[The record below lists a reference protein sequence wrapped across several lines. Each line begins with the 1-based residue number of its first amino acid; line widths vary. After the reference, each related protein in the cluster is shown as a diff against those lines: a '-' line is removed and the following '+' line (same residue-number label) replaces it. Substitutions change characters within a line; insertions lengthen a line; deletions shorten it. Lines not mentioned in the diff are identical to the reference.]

1 MVVRIGLASAEEIAD
16 VRRPVVATDKAV
28 KDVMDGWRIISIRIL
43 LDAPEDDDDEEDA
56 TVSLPVFLVGTARSR
71 GRLIATSNLVAVDF
85 DRHLAQTL
93 SGSLYELGD
102 PDFTPPSPEL
112 AAALARQVLM
122 G

>member
-1 MVVRIGLASAEEIAD
+1 MVVRIGLASEEEIAD
-16 VRRPVVATDKAV
+16 VRRPVATDRAV
-28 KDVMDGWRIISIRIL
+28 KDLVDGWRIVSIRIL
-43 LDAPEDDDDEEDA
+43 LDAPEEGDDEEDA

-85 DRHLAQTL
+85 DRNLAQTL

-102 PDFTPPSPEL
+102 PDPTPPSPEL
-112 AAALARQVLM
+112 AMALARQVLM